1 VGLELVS
8 FLDVTVQRERLAL
21 MEPVER
27 RRRWTMAE
35 PSQMPA
41 RCLRPEK
48 IALNRDIRANIGER
62 LREHYNLA
70 RQIPL
75 PERLAELA
83 KQFGQP
89 LDARR
94 TKPIRLG

>member
-1 VGLELVS
+1 MHRLFVGLSVE
-8 FLDVTVQRERLAL
+8 RERLAS
-21 MEPVER
+21 MEPLKW

-35 PSQMPA
+35 PSLMPA

-48 IALNRDIRANIGER
+48 IALNRDIRENIGER

-89 LDARR
+89 LDARGK
-94 TKPIRLG
+94 KPIRLG

>member
-1 VGLELVS
+1 VDHGGAKS
-8 FLDVTVQRERLAL
+8 NA
-21 MEPVER
+21 
-27 RRRWTMAE
+27 AG
-35 PSQMPA
+35 
-41 RCLRPEK
+41 CLRPEE

>member
-1 VGLELVS
+1 VDHGGAKS
-8 FLDVTVQRERLAL
+8 NA
-21 MEPVER
+21 
-27 RRRWTMAE
+27 AG
-35 PSQMPA
+35 
-41 RCLRPEK
+41 CLRPEE

-83 KQFGQP
+83 K
-89 LDARR
+89 
-94 TKPIRLG
+94 